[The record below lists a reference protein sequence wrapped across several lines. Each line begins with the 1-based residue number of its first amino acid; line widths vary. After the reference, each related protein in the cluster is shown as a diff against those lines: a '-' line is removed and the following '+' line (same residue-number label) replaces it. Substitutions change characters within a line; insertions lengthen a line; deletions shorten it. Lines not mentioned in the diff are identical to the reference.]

1 MALLRFGLALVVGLI
16 VGWTAATELV
26 PKPDREAAIEAIDA
40 AIASVVS
47 QPDQCASGRAQAMK
61 APMAAVAVLKELRVA
76 LLDEKVDPSSVKARV
91 DELGKTNLPPA
102 ARSIVG
108 ALAKNSLDRG

>member
-1 MALLRFGLALVVGLI
+1 MALLRLGLALVVGLA
-16 VGWTAATELV
+16 VGWLGAEELS
-26 PKPDREAAIEAIDA
+26 PQPSREAAIEAIDA

-61 APMAAVAVLKELRVA
+61 APMAAVAVLKELRVE
-76 LLDEKVDPSSVKARV
+76 LLEDKVDPSSVRSRV

-108 ALAKNSLDRG
+108 TLAKSSIDKG